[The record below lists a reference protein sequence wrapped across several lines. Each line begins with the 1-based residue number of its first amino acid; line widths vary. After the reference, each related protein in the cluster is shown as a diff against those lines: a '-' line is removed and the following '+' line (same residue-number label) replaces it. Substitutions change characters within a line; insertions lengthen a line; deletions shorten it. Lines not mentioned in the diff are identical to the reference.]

1 VLRSSKSVVLV
12 VGLVPLTITCTTSC
26 SLPAYLADHRR
37 QALYAEIQALAADR
51 SSTND
56 SDCGAVALNGCG
68 GLESFGEIIV
78 YSRAAMDEDVI
89 LERVREYNE
98 LLELIPACHPVQ
110 SATTTPSAISEN
122 GVCVAGSR

>member
-1 VLRSSKSVVLV
+1 
-12 VGLVPLTITCTTSC
+12 
-26 SLPAYLADHRR
+26 
-37 QALYAEIQALAADR
+37 
-51 SSTND
+51 
-56 SDCGAVALNGCG
+56 
-68 GLESFGEIIV
+68 
-78 YSRAAMDEDVI
+78 MDEDVI